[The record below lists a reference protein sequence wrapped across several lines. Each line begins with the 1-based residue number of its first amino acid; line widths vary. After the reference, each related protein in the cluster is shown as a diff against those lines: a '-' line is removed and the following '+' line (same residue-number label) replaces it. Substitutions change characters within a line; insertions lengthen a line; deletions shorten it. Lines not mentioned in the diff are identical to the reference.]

1 MLFRQHFRYFCRK
14 PVVVLTCIKCRLCF
28 CREIILVN
36 DHSDV
41 DISVNVTQHL
51 AKEKLDHIVTVV
63 TPPERLGLIRLIQ
76 SLFALCF

>member
-1 MLFRQHFRYFCRK
+1 MS
-14 PVVVLTCIKCRLCF
+14 VRL

-51 AKEKLDHIVTVV
+51 YQEKLDHVVTVV
-63 TPPERLGLIRLIQ
+63 TPPERLGLIR
-76 SLFALCF
+76 